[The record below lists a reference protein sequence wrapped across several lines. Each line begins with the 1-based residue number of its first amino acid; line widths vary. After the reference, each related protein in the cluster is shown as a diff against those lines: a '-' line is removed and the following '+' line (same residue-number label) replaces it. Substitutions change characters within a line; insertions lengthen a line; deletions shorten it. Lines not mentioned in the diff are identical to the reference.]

1 MPINY
6 TCIIII
12 LIDLY
17 IILAKADQTSGHQGP
32 EENGHDETDSGSQGN
47 QLLYTNSNYHKVNFI
62 FKLISCHEHV
72 L

>member
-6 TCIIII
+6 ACIIII

-17 IILAKADQTSGHQGP
+17 TILAKADQTLGHQGR

-47 QLLYTNSNYHKVNFI
+47 QLLHTIHK
-62 FKLISCHEHV
+62 
-72 L
+72 